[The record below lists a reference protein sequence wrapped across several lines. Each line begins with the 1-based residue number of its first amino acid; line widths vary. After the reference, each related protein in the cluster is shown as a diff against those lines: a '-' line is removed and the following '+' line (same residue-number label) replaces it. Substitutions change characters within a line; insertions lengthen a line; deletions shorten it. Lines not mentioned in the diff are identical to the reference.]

1 VSQNGWGGKREG
13 AGKKIATAT
22 LIAQKFR
29 KALAKRINK
38 DANKWMDAIEDAAL
52 GHWIEAKQI
61 DGSMRVYKTKPDPNA
76 WQKATDRAFGNPE
89 QGIDLTTQGEKIGEL
104 REILL
109 VLANERNRKDAEISS
124 GALPNSGGETDQA
137 HSDAKQDIQSRLQ
150 EAIS

>member
-1 VSQNGWGGKREG
+1 MSQNGWGGKREG

-38 DANKWMDAIEDAAL
+38 DANKWMDA
-52 GHWIEAKQI
+52 I